1 MLVSM
6 KNLTK
11 EFNGNILYENIS
23 YTITKGNRIGL
34 IGTNGSGKSTLLN
47 IILGIESHSINKSMD
62 NTEIKYKG
70 NLKISYIKQDSI
82 YDTDMNIH
90 ELVRQNASST
100 IESYEIDSILNKL
113 GFNDYD
119 ILASTLS
126 GGELKKLSLAIA
138 LLKDSELLILDEPT
152 NHLDSNAISWL
163 ESYLNKYKGAIV
175 LVSHDRYFLN
185 KIVNTIYELDNKN
198 LYQYKDVDFDKY
210 LILKDERIKSEA
222 SELRK
227 NKTQFTREKKWI
239 DRGVIARGTKSKDR
253 IERFEKLKS
262 KSVTNSVSK
271 LDLTS
276 VSSRL
281 GTKVIDIDNISM
293 SYNSKKIFNNF
304 SYSIANFERLGI
316 IGVNGAGKSTLL
328 KILLGITK
336 PTTGSIDI
344 GSAVRIAYFSQD
356 TSELPENEKI
366 IDFIKNKAEHIQ
378 TIHGLVMAE
387 TVLERFLFKRDI
399 QQKQIKY
406 LSGGEKKRL
415 YLLSLIMDAPNVLIL
430 DEPTNDFDINILM
443 LLEEFIENFQ
453 GTVIAVSHD
462 RYFLNKIVD
471 KLLVIDE
478 YQNINLFNGDYE
490 EYIQTYNA
498 SQKINKSKVEKI
510 KTKKTPSI
518 IKLTYMEKKELDT
531 IDDEIISLELN
542 LKDLDKIIST
552 CGIDFKKL
560 DENLIQRKE
569 LQDNLDKKTDRWIYL
584 NEKKE
589 KQD

>member
-82 YDTDMNIH
+82 YDTDKNIH
-90 ELVRQNASST
+90 EIVTQNASST

-113 GFNDYD
+113 GFNNYD

-138 LLKDSELLILDEPT
+138 LLKESELLILDEPT

-210 LILKDERIKSEA
+210 LILKDERIKSEE
-222 SELRK
+222 SQLRK
-227 NKTQFTREKKWI
+227 NKTQFKREKKWI

-262 KSVTNSVSK
+262 KLVTDSVSK

-293 SYNSKKIFNNF
+293 SYNSKKLFNNF
-304 SYSIANFERLGI
+304 SYSIAKFERLGI

-336 PTTGSIDI
+336 PTSGSIAI
-344 GSAVRIAYFSQD
+344 GSTVRIAYFSQD
-356 TSELPENEKI
+356 TSELPDNEKI

-478 YQNINLFNGDYE
+478 NQNINLFNGDYE
-490 EYIQTYNA
+490 EYIQTYNT
-498 SQKINKSKVEKI
+498 SQKVNKSKIEKI
-510 KTKKTPSI
+510 ITPKKPSI

-531 IDDEIISLELN
+531 IDDEIISLELK
-542 LKDLDKIIST
+542 LKDLDKIISS
-552 CGIDFKKL
+552 CGNDFKKL
-560 DENLIQRKE
+560 DENLIKRKE
-569 LQDNLDKKTDRWIYL
+569 LQDKLDKKTDRWIYL